1 MEKKVIVVCEGKSDV
16 SYLNALQRFVEND
29 IPLPLGEDDPL
40 LRFVP
45 YPELLGTCTGAYDKI
60 VEAYYEAKE
69 VFAPDSVE
77 IWVDADI
84 YIRNEALNADPTK
97 FNGTEYQNRPKDIPM
112 FLFSYHNFEDFIAL
126 HCDDKTFGLW
136 KSNVL
141 QALGT
146 DSGKSHHDHPLTR
159 AEHAPLFQKVLPH
172 YSKRKT
178 PFTLSVERLAN
189 LRRHLQDPEVQ
200 DMTSFLQPGR
210 AFGERLLQLFDKYY
224 PGLIP

>member
-16 SYLNALQRFVEND
+16 AYLNALQRFVEND
-29 IPLPLGEDDPL
+29 IPLRPGQDDPL

-60 VEAYYEAKE
+60 VEAYHEAVE
-69 VFAPDSVE
+69 MFAPDSVE

-84 YIRNEALNADPTK
+84 YIRNEALNADPNK
-97 FNGTEYQNRPKDIPM
+97 FNGTEYQSRPGDIPV
-112 FLFSYHNFEDFIAL
+112 FHFSYHNFEDFIAL
-126 HCDDKTFGLW
+126 HCDDKTFGVW
-136 KSNVL
+136 KSVVL
-141 QALGT
+141 NGHNAET
-146 DSGKSHHDHPLTR
+146 GKSHHDHPLSR

-178 PFTLSVERLAN
+178 PFALSIAHLAN
-189 LRRHLQDPEVQ
+189 LRRHLSDPDVQ
-200 DMTSFLQPGR
+200 TMFPLLQPGS
-210 AFGERLLQLFDKYY
+210 AFGEHLLQLFDECY

>member
-16 SYLNALQRFVEND
+16 AYLNALQRFIEND
-29 IPLPLGEDDPL
+29 IPLQPGQDDPL

-60 VEAYYEAKE
+60 VEAYQEAST
-69 VFAPDSVE
+69 VFAPDPVE

-84 YIRNEALNADPTK
+84 YIRNEALNSDSNK
-97 FNGTEYQNRPKDIPM
+97 FNGTEYQNRSDDIPV
-112 FLFSYHNFEDFIAL
+112 FYFSYHNFEDFIAL
-126 HCDDKTFGLW
+126 HCDDATFASW

-141 QALGT
+141 QAIGI
-146 DSGKSHHDHPLTR
+146 GRNQPHHDFPLTR

-178 PFTLSVERLAN
+178 PFALSVACLAN
-189 LRRHLQDPEVQ
+189 LRRHLADPDVLT
-200 DMTSFLQPGR
+200 MLPILQPGI
-210 AFGERLLQLFDKYY
+210 AFGEHLLHLFDECY